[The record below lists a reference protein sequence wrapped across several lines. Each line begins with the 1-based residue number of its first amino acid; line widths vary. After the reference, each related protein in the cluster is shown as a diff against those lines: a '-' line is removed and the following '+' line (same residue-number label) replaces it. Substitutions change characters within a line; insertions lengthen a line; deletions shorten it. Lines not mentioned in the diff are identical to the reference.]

1 VTPKP
6 QRSLRREPTLDVR
19 TTLDPEQVLE
29 WTDFLW
35 DRDLIH
41 VREGV
46 AKSTRR
52 KSGNER
58 FTPIH
63 AALTAW
69 LKPIARERKG
79 RVINCSVR
87 SFRKRLH
94 KVFEKAEV
102 PFIEEY
108 IGAQG
113 GGELGQLI
121 TFVRDADRNM
131 HLVRA
136 LRHLD
141 DNRVV
146 VFAGGTG
153 NPFFTTDT
161 TAVLRAAEMGC
172 DAVLKATNVDGVYT
186 ADPKL
191 DPKAK
196 RYDRLT
202 HEEAFRRELKVMD
215 ATAFALAR
223 ENRTPIIVFSIL
235 EPGAIEAVLSGA
247 GRATIV
253 SE

>member
-1 VTPKP
+1 
-6 QRSLRREPTLDVR
+6 
-19 TTLDPEQVLE
+19 
-29 WTDFLW
+29 
-35 DRDLIH
+35 
-41 VREGV
+41 
-46 AKSTRR
+46 
-52 KSGNER
+52 
-58 FTPIH
+58 
-63 AALTAW
+63 
-69 LKPIARERKG
+69 
-79 RVINCSVR
+79 
-87 SFRKRLH
+87 
-94 KVFEKAEV
+94 
-102 PFIEEY
+102 
-108 IGAQG
+108 
-113 GGELGQLI
+113 
-121 TFVRDADRNM
+121 
-131 HLVRA
+131 
-136 LRHLD
+136 
-141 DNRVV
+141 